1 MALSF
6 GSVIFSFYICSIIIK
21 TKTMDKRQ
29 EIVSMVIDI
38 FDRIGIDTPSNF
50 DEIAEFIYDDVN
62 ETADP
67 TEWHSGDV
75 AIAFRRWIES
85 NEK

>member
-1 MALSF
+1 MF
-6 GSVIFSFYICSIIIK
+6 CSMDYFIYLYTLILK
-21 TKTMDKRQ
+21 QKTMDKKQ

-50 DEIAEFIYDDVN
+50 DKIAEFIYNDVN

>member
-1 MALSF
+1 
-6 GSVIFSFYICSIIIK
+6 
-21 TKTMDKRQ
+21 MDKRQ

-75 AIAFRRWIES
+75 DIAFRRWIES

>member
-1 MALSF
+1 MF
-6 GSVIFSFYICSIIIK
+6 CSMDFFIYLYTLILK
-21 TKTMDKRQ
+21 QKTMDKKQ

-50 DEIAEFIYDDVN
+50 DKIAEFIYNDVN

>member
-1 MALSF
+1 MDYFIYLYTL
-6 GSVIFSFYICSIIIK
+6 ILK
-21 TKTMDKRQ
+21 QKTMDKKQ

-50 DEIAEFIYDDVN
+50 DKIAEFIYNDVN

>member
-1 MALSF
+1 
-6 GSVIFSFYICSIIIK
+6 
-21 TKTMDKRQ
+21 MDKRQ

-38 FDRIGIDTPSNF
+38 FDRVNIDMPSNF

-67 TEWHSGDV
+67 TDWHNGDV

-85 NEK
+85 NQK